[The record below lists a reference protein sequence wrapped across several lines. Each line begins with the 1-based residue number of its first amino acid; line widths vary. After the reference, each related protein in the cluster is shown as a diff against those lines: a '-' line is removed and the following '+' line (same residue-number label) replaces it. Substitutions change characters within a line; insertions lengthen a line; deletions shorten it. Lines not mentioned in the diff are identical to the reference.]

1 MNGYFG
7 GNLCTFYLL
16 GFFEYYS
23 CRKSL
28 VHHESILK
36 ISCPAIDI
44 YSEYVERSQ
53 NSCGRKRQRIIS
65 CRFHEEK
72 KEVRETEMQMDENR
86 EGNKIVFNKK
96 VTLELVEHKEE
107 KHDQKFEIEE
117 VIKEVEE
124 APNNDDKKEKNG
136 EEECEELLTEELN
149 KRVEEFLARINKQST
164 SY

>member
-1 MNGYFG
+1 MSKIFGSPYF
-7 GNLCTFYLL
+7 LEC
-16 GFFEYYS
+16 E
-23 CRKSL
+23 KSKPTKN
-28 VHHESILK
+28 ESILK
-36 ISCPAIDI
+36 ISYPAIDI

-149 KRVEEFLARINKQST
+149 KRVEEFLARINKQRLLEAI
-164 SY
+164 